1 MLHLNVIF
9 HMMQLCL
16 QGDHILVVV
25 KNVAHMIRDHQNGG
39 LDFFIISPLRHAIEG
54 LENVEEK
61 VGSDLQ
67 LQVLELG
74 VPVLQFFFV
83 GCNFHLLDAIHH
95 LIEGGAQV
103 LQLLHLLIL
112 LEANVHLA
120 LADFL
125 QGCLHL
131 LHWVQVPTLQQE
143 EKQGK
148 KEKHQDGSS
157 QNGNGK
163 DVDFA
168 KAYGRTFSENK
179 IHVAGGG
186 VALHNKVISGKIG
199 LFLVGLKG
207 YLLSH
212 RIQGEGNPL
221 FICEKKEI
229 LRGVVRREIG
239 LKRLVQW
246 NKTEGSR
253 CLVAEQPGQ
262 IKPLPNL
269 DGLSGL
275 EARVVP
281 TEGQVLGKVLKHVLF
296 PVGDHAVVVGPEHHV
311 VGLGDEQQ
319 GADGGL

>member
-1 MLHLNVIF
+1 M
-9 HMMQLCL
+9 
-16 QGDHILVVV
+16 
-25 KNVAHMIRDHQNGG
+25 
-39 LDFFIISPLRHAIEG
+39 
-54 LENVEEK
+54 
-61 VGSDLQ
+61 
-67 LQVLELG
+67 
-74 VPVLQFFFV
+74 
-83 GCNFHLLDAIHH
+83 
-95 LIEGGAQV
+95 
-103 LQLLHLLIL
+103 
-112 LEANVHLA
+112 
-120 LADFL
+120 
-125 QGCLHL
+125 
-131 LHWVQVPTLQQE
+131 QVPTLQQE

-212 RIQGEGNPL
+212 RVQGEGNPL
-221 FICEKKEI
+221 SICEKKEI

-269 DGLSGL
+269 DGLPGL
-275 EARVVP
+275 ETCVVP